1 MIALVDYGLGNISAF
16 ANLYKRLS
24 VKLVVARTPAE
35 LESASKII
43 LPGVGAF
50 DHAMEKL
57 DESGMRPTLEHLVAE
72 RKKPLLG
79 VCVGMQMLGQSSEEG
94 QRAGLGWIPGRVKN
108 FRSRGD
114 FDFPLPHMGW
124 NDVRPSAPIGLF
136 RQLEGGAR
144 FYFLHSFYFETDDS
158 ADVAAVTDYGGD
170 FSCAVARDN
179 VFGVQFHPEKS
190 HQFGIQLLQNFADL

>member
-16 ANLYKRLS
+16 ANLYKRLN
-24 VKLVVARTPAE
+24 VKLLVARTPAE

-50 DHAMEKL
+50 DHAMERL
-57 DESGMRPTLEHLVAE
+57 NDSGMRPTLEHLVTE
-72 RKKPLLG
+72 KKTPLLG

-94 QRAGLGWIPGRVKN
+94 QRAGLGWIPGKVRN
-108 FRSRGD
+108 LRSRSG
-114 FDFPLPHMGW
+114 FDSPLPHMGW
-124 NDVRPSAPIGLF
+124 NDVRPVAPIGLF
-136 RQLEGGAR
+136 RKLEVGAR

-158 ADVAAVTDYGGD
+158 ADVAAVTDYGGE
-170 FSCAVARDN
+170 FSCVVARES